1 MASFRMRAVLKL
13 NTGLLD
19 KAARA
24 APRAARKALNEVTD
38 HTLRRI
44 KGAGPQPAP
53 IRSGRLRRSYEK
65 RTSHRG
71 LRVLIRSDPT
81 IAPHA
86 PFVEFGTSRM
96 RAQPHFRPAVRA
108 ARRLLVKR
116 SREILARE
124 LPKS

>member
-1 MASFRMRAVLKL
+1 MASFRIRSVLTL

-19 KAARA
+19 KAAKA
-24 APRAARKALNEVTD
+24 APRSARKALKEVTD
-38 HTLRRI
+38 HTLKRI

-65 RTSHRG
+65 RASHRG

-81 IAPHA
+81 IAHYA
-86 PFVEFGTSRM
+86 AFVEFGTSRM
-96 RAQPHFRPAVRA
+96 RARPHFRPAVRA
-108 ARRLLVKR
+108 ARRLLIKR
-116 SREILARE
+116 SREILAKE